1 MKLLRGSVLLMSIL
15 ALSNVSA
22 QDVRAQDIIGEVKNK
37 FVKID
42 KDKDNS
48 ISIAEMNELY
58 KNEINK
64 AGQPKGDMFFW
75 GLDKNEDNM
84 VTLEEFALKPD
95 WKLAR
100 KRAKEN
106 LKKAKL

>member
-1 MKLLRGSVLLMSIL
+1 MKLLRGSVLLMSMF

-22 QDVRAQDIIGEVKNK
+22 QDVTEKVKKK

-42 KDKDNS
+42 KDKDNF
-48 ISIAEMNELY
+48 ISIAEMNEFY
-58 KNEINK
+58 KDEIDK
-64 AGQPKGDMFFW
+64 AGQPKGDIFFW
-75 GLDKNEDNM
+75 GLDKNEDNK

-100 KRAKEN
+100 KRAKDN
-106 LKKAKL
+106 SKKAKL